1 MGRQFVKIG
10 SAVLATA
17 MLVTGCSSTSGGS
30 TEGSTE
36 TASAN
41 PTGEKITLRILEND
55 TAKSQGY
62 LDELLN
68 AFNEAYADQGI
79 EAVDANMEEYSD
91 LAENGPYG
99 YGPDV
104 LYQANDQIMTYAE
117 DKHIMALNL
126 EDYECYDKVPQEAFD
141 AFKISVDGTDYYCGI
156 PVNVQ
161 EPMLFYRAD
170 MMPENWETEWDQ
182 DGNGVADFFESW
194 NALYAYS
201 KYLREND
208 ESANKDSQYGLMAPL
223 NDLYMMAEF
232 TFSYGGYVFGLDEGG
247 NYDSS
252 DIGFNKGDSATGLLA
267 MKEFASLMSEECIDD
282 SVKTSRYSKVAD
294 GTFFCSISTPDTY
307 TLFHE
312 KLVAVY
318 EEEGLSADEAE
329 QKATEN
335 LKMVELPSRMPA
347 NGDITADPATLSD
360 SDYVDTKVMGGV
372 NGYAISAYTKHKEA
386 CVAFINF
393 ATSYDMISK
402 RADILGIAPTRSDV
416 ASEIGGVTD
425 TIFNSLEAG
434 NIYLMPSIKAV
445 DQIWDPMQTL
455 LADVAKDAFRAKN
468 GETEK
473 YTDVDSMQKALDNS
487 VQSIYDAIY
496 TLAQ

>member
-1 MGRQFVKIG
+1 MGKQLVKIC
-10 SAVLATA
+10 SALLATA
-17 MLVTGCSSTSGGS
+17 MVATGCSSAAKGESGS
-30 TEGSTE
+30 TDST
-36 TASAN
+36 SIN
-41 PTGEKITLRILEND
+41 PSGEKITLRILEND

-68 AFNEAYADQGI
+68 AFNEAYKDQGI

-126 EDYECYDKVPQEAFD
+126 EDFECYDKIPQEAFD
-141 AFKISVDGTDYYCGI
+141 AFKINVDGKDYYCGV

-161 EPMLFYRAD
+161 EPMLFYRND
-170 MMPENWETEWDQ
+170 MMPEDWETAWDL
-182 DGNGVADFFESW
+182 DGNKVADFFENW
-194 NALYAYS
+194 NSLYAYS
-201 KYLREND
+201 KYLRDND
-208 ESANKDSQYGLMAPL
+208 TSANKDSQYGLMAPV

-232 TFSYGGYVFGLDEGG
+232 SFSYGGYVFGEDGSGNLDP
-247 NYDSS
+247 S
-252 DIGFNKGDSATGLLA
+252 DIGFNKGDSAKGLLA
-267 MKEFASLMSEECIDD
+267 LKEFTKLMSEECIDD

-307 TLFHE
+307 TLFYD
-312 KLVAVY
+312 KLVAEY
-318 EEEGLSADEAE
+318 EEEGLSEDEAKT
-329 QKATEN
+329 KASEN
-335 LKMVELPSRMPA
+335 LMMVQLPSKMPA
-347 NGDITADPATLSD
+347 NGDLTTDPSTMSEGD
-360 SDYVDTKVMGGV
+360 FVQTKVMGGV
-372 NGYAISAYTKHKEA
+372 NGYAISAYTKYKEA
-386 CVAFINF
+386 SIAFVNF
-393 ATSYDMISK
+393 ATGYDMISK
-402 RADILGIAPTRSDV
+402 RAEILGIAPTRSDV

-425 TIFNSLEAG
+425 IIFNNLKEG
-434 NIYLMPSIKAV
+434 NIYLMPSVKAV

-455 LADVAKDAFRAKN
+455 LADVGKDAFRARN

-473 YTDVDSMQKALDNS
+473 YTDTASMQAALDNS
-487 VQSIYDAIY
+487 AQSIYDAIY